1 MIAENLLKLKN
12 KIPEKVTLVVVSKTR
27 SNDAV
32 MEAYN
37 VGQRIFGENRVPE
50 MVEKQESLPG
60 DIEWHFIGHLQTNKV
75 KYLADFVSMIHS
87 VDSFKVLKEINKRAK
102 TADRVIDVL
111 LQFHIAKEDS
121 KYGLDA
127 DDLDFLD
134 GESFAG
140 MNHIRVCGVMGMA
153 TFTDDHAVVRSEFQ
167 KLRSI
172 FDMLKAGKFSD
183 APAFREISMGM
194 SGDYEIAIEEGSTMV
209 RVGSEIFGPRD

>member
-12 KIPEKVTLVVVSKTR
+12 KIPEKVTLVAVSKTR
-27 SNDAV
+27 SNEAI

-37 VGQRIFGENRVPE
+37 AGQRIFGENRVPE

-102 TADRVIDVL
+102 KADRVIDVL

-121 KYGLDA
+121 KYGLDS

-140 MNHIRVCGVMGMA
+140 MKHIRVCGVMGMA
-153 TFTDDHAVVRSEFQ
+153 TFTDDHGVVRSEFQ
-167 KLRSI
+167 KLHSI
-172 FDMLKAGKFSD
+172 FDKLKAGKFSD

>member
-1 MIAENLLKLKN
+1 MIAENLLHITN
-12 KIPEKVTLVVVSKTR
+12 KIPEQVKLVVVSKTR

-37 VGQRIFGENRVPE
+37 AGHRTFGENRVPE
-50 MVEKQESLPG
+50 MVEKQESLPD

-75 KYLADFVSMIHS
+75 KYIADFVSMIHS
-87 VDSFKVLKEINKRAK
+87 VDSFKVLKEINKRANN
-102 TADRVIDVL
+102 ADRVIDVL

-134 GESFAG
+134 SESFAA
-140 MNHIRVCGVMGMA
+140 MKNVRVCGVMGMA
-153 TFTDDHAVVRSEFQ
+153 TFTDDHAVVRTEFQ

-172 FDMLKAGKFSD
+172 FDSLKANRFSD
-183 APAFREISMGM
+183 APEFCEISMGM
-194 SGDYEIAIEEGSTMV
+194 SGDYEIAIEEGSTMI